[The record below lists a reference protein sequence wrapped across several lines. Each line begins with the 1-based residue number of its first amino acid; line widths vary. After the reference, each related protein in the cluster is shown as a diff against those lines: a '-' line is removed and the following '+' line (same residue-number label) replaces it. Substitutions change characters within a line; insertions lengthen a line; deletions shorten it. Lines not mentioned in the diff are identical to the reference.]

1 MSILKLVGVG
11 LLGAGCVASAFMY
24 RESSS
29 GSCCSLSGAS
39 KGCMVSADAS
49 SSFCDSGADSCGS
62 CASGDTSCTAQCPS
76 SLCPSSLCPSSL
88 CPSSLCPS
96 SLCPSS
102 LCPSSGSGAPAS
114 EVSGGTTQ
122 TDIGD
127 ATTVLSDEV
136 ATQAQSFTIDLAP
149 ASEEK

>member
-76 SLCPSSLCPSSL
+76 SLCPSS
-88 CPSSLCPS
+88 
-96 SLCPSS
+96 
-102 LCPSSGSGAPAS
+102 GSGAPAS

>member
-11 LLGAGCVASAFMY
+11 LLGVGCVASAFMY

-62 CASGDTSCTAQCPS
+62 CASGDTSCTAQCS
-76 SLCPSSLCPSSL
+76 SRLCPSR
-88 CPSSLCPS
+88 
-96 SLCPSS
+96 

-136 ATQAQSFTIDLAP
+136 ATPAQSFTIDLAP

>member
-62 CASGDTSCTAQCPS
+62 CSSGDTSCTAQCPS
-76 SLCPSSLCPSSL
+76 R
-88 CPSSLCPS
+88 
-96 SLCPSS
+96 

>member
-11 LLGAGCVASAFMY
+11 LLGVGCVASAFMY

-39 KGCMVSADAS
+39 KGCMVAADAS

-62 CASGDTSCTAQCPS
+62 CSSGDTSCTAQCPS
-76 SLCPSSLCPSSL
+76 RLCPSR
-88 CPSSLCPS
+88 
-96 SLCPSS
+96 

>member
-11 LLGAGCVASAFMY
+11 LLGVGCVASAFMY

-76 SLCPSSLCPSSL
+76 T
-88 CPSSLCPS
+88 
-96 SLCPSS
+96 
-102 LCPSSGSGAPAS
+102 LCPSSGSGAPVS

-122 TDIGD
+122 PDIGD
-127 ATTVLSDEV
+127 VTTVLSDEV
-136 ATQAQSFTIDLAP
+136 ATPAQSFTIDLAP

>member
-11 LLGAGCVASAFMY
+11 LLGVGCVASAFMY

-62 CASGDTSCTAQCPS
+62 CSSGDTSCTAQCPS
-76 SLCPSSLCPSSL
+76 G
-88 CPSSLCPS
+88 
-96 SLCPSS
+96 

-127 ATTVLSDEV
+127 VTTVLSDEV

>member
-11 LLGAGCVASAFMY
+11 LLGVGCVASAFMY

-76 SLCPSSLCPSSL
+76 RLCPST
-88 CPSSLCPS
+88 
-96 SLCPSS
+96 

-122 TDIGD
+122 PDIGD
-127 ATTVLSDEV
+127 VTTVLSDEV
-136 ATQAQSFTIDLAP
+136 ATPAQSFTIDLAP

>member
-11 LLGAGCVASAFMY
+11 LLGVGCVASAFMY

-39 KGCMVSADAS
+39 KGCMVAADAS

-62 CASGDTSCTAQCPS
+62 CSSGDTSCTAQCS
-76 SLCPSSLCPSSL
+76 SR
-88 CPSSLCPS
+88 
-96 SLCPSS
+96 